1 MRRFFIG
8 CAAAGLLLAGGAVA
22 SSTVVE
28 ATTAPA
34 APAAVHPVVGAW
46 QLTVAEFPDDP
57 PSLGRLPRRRHLP
70 GVRRRRHHR
79 HRVVGRD
86 RAELGQPHVHGV
98 RPQRRRLRRDADDPR
113 HGRGERGRP
122 DLDRPVHG
130 RVHRRRLPHRPIRP
144 RPRDRHAHQRRA
156 DGHTGRFPGRPLA
169 QFGGPPGTAGT
180 ESAGTA
186 PAGTDRWATPP
197 AGTEPA
203 GTEPMG
209 TTAGTEP
216 MAARTSGAT
225 TSLTQSPTRRRR
237 PRRRRPRRARS
248 PGRSAPRP

>member
-8 CAAAGLLLAGGAVA
+8 CAAAALLLAGGALA
-22 SSTVVE
+22 SSAVAQ

-57 PSLGRLPRRRHLP
+57 PSLVAFHADGTYQESDAD
-70 GVRRRRHHR
+70 GT
-79 HRVVGRD
+79 VGIGSWEATGPSSVNLTFMSYVPSD
-86 RAELGQPHVHGV
+86 DEA
-98 RPQRRRLRRDADDPR
+98 RPDADDSC

-122 DLDRPVHG
+122 DLHRPVHD

-144 RPRDRHAHQRRA
+144 RPRDRHAINVEPMGTPVGSL
-156 DGHTGRFPGRPLA
+156 DDLFA

-180 ESAGTA
+180 ESVATA
-186 PAGTDRWATPP
+186 PAGTEPVGTPP

-203 GTEPMG
+203 GTSRRERRRAPSRWAPAGEPPDGHRTGHHPGCG
-209 TTAGTEP
+209 TTA
-216 MAARTSGAT
+216 A
-225 TSLTQSPTRRRR
+225 
-237 PRRRRPRRARS
+237 
-248 PGRSAPRP
+248 